1 MFQNLPITTR
11 QLKATEGRLQSIYDA
26 AKRGLRG
33 DNLALAAGM
42 LPTEFRRLCEMD
54 PMAALAEQKGRADAE
69 LEMSNTLYEAAL
81 NGDAK
86 AALEMLKHKHDWV
99 AKQQVQID
107 VTQQISV
114 MAALEQAQQRVDT
127 NVIEGGIVD
136 KLPDRANGLAALTN
150 QRERNGDGFQHSDTR
165 SRQNTTIIQ
174 P

>member
-33 DNLALAAGM
+33 ENLALAAGM

-86 AALEMLKHKHDWV
+86 AALEMLRHKHDWV

-114 MAALEQAQQRVDT
+114 IAALEKADRRIIDIEATDAATPLLSDRGRTPYVAPVVVEAQ
-127 NVIEGGIVD
+127 
-136 KLPDRANGLAALTN
+136 
-150 QRERNGDGFQHSDTR
+150 ERS
-165 SRQNTTIIQ
+165 
-174 P
+174 

>member
-33 DNLALAAGM
+33 ENLALAAGM

-54 PMAALAEQKGRADAE
+54 PMATLAEQKGRADAE

-86 AALEMLKHKHDWV
+86 AALEMLRHKHDWV

-114 MAALEQAQQRVDT
+114 IAALEKADRRIIDIEATDAATPLLSDRGRTPHVAPVVVEAQ
-127 NVIEGGIVD
+127 
-136 KLPDRANGLAALTN
+136 
-150 QRERNGDGFQHSDTR
+150 ERS
-165 SRQNTTIIQ
+165 
-174 P
+174 

>member
-11 QLKATEGRLQSIYDA
+11 QLKATEGRLQSIYEA

-33 DNLALAAGM
+33 ENLALAAGM

-86 AALEMLKHKHDWV
+86 AALEMLRHKHDWV

-114 MAALEQAQQRVDT
+114 IAALEKADRRIFDIEATDAATPLLSDGGRTPNVAPVVREAQ
-127 NVIEGGIVD
+127 
-136 KLPDRANGLAALTN
+136 
-150 QRERNGDGFQHSDTR
+150 ERS
-165 SRQNTTIIQ
+165 
-174 P
+174 

>member
-1 MFQNLPITTR
+1 MFQNLPITAR
-11 QLKATEGRLQSIYDA
+11 QLKATEARLQSIYEA

-33 DNLALAAGM
+33 ENLALAAGM

-54 PMAALAEQKGRADAE
+54 QMAALAEQKGRADAE

-86 AALEMLKHKHDWV
+86 AALEMLRHKHDWV

-114 MAALEQAQQRVDT
+114 IAALEKAERRVIDIEATDATTPLLSDRGRTSYVAPVVREAQ
-127 NVIEGGIVD
+127 
-136 KLPDRANGLAALTN
+136 
-150 QRERNGDGFQHSDTR
+150 ER
-165 SRQNTTIIQ
+165 

>member
-11 QLKATEGRLQSIYDA
+11 QIKATEGRLQSIYDA
-26 AKRGLRG
+26 AKLGLRG

-69 LEMSNTLYEAAL
+69 ASLSKVMMDAAL
-81 NGDAK
+81 SGDAK
-86 AALEMLKHKHDWV
+86 AALEVLKHKHDWV

-114 MAALEQAQQRVDT
+114 MAALEKADQRIIDIEVTDAATPLLSGGGRTPHVAPVVVEAQ
-127 NVIEGGIVD
+127 
-136 KLPDRANGLAALTN
+136 
-150 QRERNGDGFQHSDTR
+150 ERS
-165 SRQNTTIIQ
+165 
-174 P
+174 

>member
-33 DNLALAAGM
+33 ENLALAAGM

-86 AALEMLKHKHDWV
+86 AALEMLRHKHDWV

-114 MAALEQAQQRVDT
+114 IAALEKADRRIIDIEATDAAAPLLSDRGRTPYVAPVVVEAQ
-127 NVIEGGIVD
+127 
-136 KLPDRANGLAALTN
+136 
-150 QRERNGDGFQHSDTR
+150 ER
-165 SRQNTTIIQ
+165 

>member
-33 DNLALAAGM
+33 ENLALAAGM

-86 AALEMLKHKHDWV
+86 AALEMLKHKHGWYSTQHV
-99 AKQQVQID
+99 QVD

-114 MAALEQAQQRVDT
+114 IAALEKADQRVDA

-150 QRERNGDGFQHSDTR
+150 QRERNDDGCQHSDTR
-165 SRQNTTIIQ
+165 PRQNATVVR

>member
-11 QLKATEGRLQSIYDA
+11 QLKATEGRLQSIYEA

-33 DNLALAAGM
+33 ENLALAAGM

-69 LEMSNTLYEAAL
+69 LEMSDTLYQAAL

-86 AALEMLKHKHDWV
+86 AALEMLRHKHDWV

-114 MAALEQAQQRVDT
+114 MAALEKADQRIIDVGDLHGP
-127 NVIEGGIVD
+127 NQYASLSDDGGVRR
-136 KLPDRANGLAALTN
+136 LSNGESSSAVRFGE
-150 QRERNGDGFQHSDTR
+150 QPVRVNGKAGV
-165 SRQNTTIIQ
+165 
-174 P
+174 

>member
-86 AALEMLKHKHDWV
+86 AALEMLRHKHDWV

-114 MAALEQAQQRVDT
+114 IAALEKADQRIINIEATDAATPLLSDRGRAPHVAPV
-127 NVIEGGIVD
+127 VIE
-136 KLPDRANGLAALTN
+136 A
-150 QRERNGDGFQHSDTR
+150 QERS
-165 SRQNTTIIQ
+165 
-174 P
+174 